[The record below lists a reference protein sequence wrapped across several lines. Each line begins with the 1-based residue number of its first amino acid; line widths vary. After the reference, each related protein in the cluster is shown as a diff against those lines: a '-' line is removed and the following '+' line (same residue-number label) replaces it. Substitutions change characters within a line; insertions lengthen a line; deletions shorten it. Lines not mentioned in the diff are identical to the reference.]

1 MKDYKTTR
9 LQDYKTTSYFSDVVM
24 EFLEDKKRGAAK
36 FKKLLPL
43 ACCLVVLIIS
53 LI

>member
-9 LQDYKTTSYFSDVVM
+9 PQDYKTTSYFSDVVM

-36 FKKLLPL
+36 FKNRCPL
-43 ACCLVVLIIS
+43 LVVL
-53 LI
+53 